1 MLPSQMRHEPL
12 NQLVPLVEFSFDS
25 PRGQK
30 TVANES
36 WVLVCRCELA
46 SSGRSNR
53 AIEQRSR
60 TICWRQGTITVVSSR
75 PHTVSVWKAALERQV
90 IGRHLIAL
98 WSVISS
104 QQPIAPP
111 VET

>member
-46 SSGRSNR
+46 SSGGSNR

-60 TICWRQGTITVVSSR
+60 TIRWRQGTITVVSSR
-75 PHTVSVWKAALERQV
+75 PHTVSEIDRYALALDEAALLQAAVKSTQTICE
-90 IGRHLIAL
+90 H
-98 WSVISS
+98 
-104 QQPIAPP
+104 
-111 VET
+111 